1 MKYKITVK
9 DQVYEVEI
17 ENINARPVIAV
28 VDGERFEVTPESGL
42 QSAASKQAPGK
53 SVEKKS
59 FNSNQPSLSS
69 KAPNQALS
77 GDTQT
82 APLPGTVVEIFV
94 KAGDKVEAGQ
104 VILVIEAMKM
114 KNSIRSLFSGTISEV
129 LVNAGQSVA
138 HKQPLIKFTDL
149 SETAWM

>member
-1 MKYKITVK
+1 MKYKVTVN
-9 DQVYEVEI
+9 DQTYEVEI
-17 ENINARPVIAV
+17 ENINVRPIVAV
-28 VDGERFEVTPESGL
+28 VDGERFEVMPESGT
-42 QSAASKQAPGK
+42 QKEAAKK

-59 FNSNQPSLSS
+59 FNPNQPSLGS
-69 KAPNQALS
+69 KSHNQALS
-77 GDTQT
+77 GNEQT

-114 KNSIRSLFSGTISEV
+114 KNSIRSLFSGTIEEV
-129 LVNAGQSVA
+129 LVSTGQSVA

-149 SETAWM
+149 SDTAWM